1 MKRELELAPL
11 VGPVFTDGTTGK
23 VMVRVML
30 RGPAWWLV
38 WLLGLLHLVRYD
50 LKASIAS
57 TVLVTT
63 GTTTGTS

>member
-1 MKRELELAPL
+1 MKRELELVPL
-11 VGPVFTDGTTGK
+11 VGSGFADGTTGGF
-23 VMVRVML
+23 MVHVML
-30 RGPAWWLV
+30 RGPAWRLV